1 MDIKKIFEVLVP
13 RQKEFYVLF
22 ERASENLIQ
31 TAELLKKLMSAS
43 DFYEQENIIVKI
55 KEYETIGD
63 GITHEVF
70 DSLNKT
76 FITPFDRD
84 DIQDLASS
92 VDDIVDYIDSASQK
106 IRLYKPKSSMEE
118 FKMLAEIILEAAKEI
133 HEIMKGLKN
142 MKHANLCIDACIK
155 INELENKADLIYHNA
170 LSKLFEKET
179 DAIEL
184 MKKKEI
190 LEALER
196 ATDRAEDT
204 ADVIKTILI
213 KNA

>member
-1 MDIKKIFEVLVP
+1 
-13 RQKEFYVLF
+13 
-22 ERASENLIQ
+22 
-31 TAELLKKLMSAS
+31 
-43 DFYEQENIIVKI
+43 
-55 KEYETIGD
+55 
-63 GITHEVF
+63 
-70 DSLNKT
+70 
-76 FITPFDRD
+76 
-84 DIQDLASS
+84 
-92 VDDIVDYIDSASQK
+92 
-106 IRLYKPKSSMEE
+106 
-118 FKMLAEIILEAAKEI
+118 
-133 HEIMKGLKN
+133 